1 MRVGKY
7 NIHGSYGNVSQHTQK
22 DVCHNAPEFCKG
34 CHVPKEA
41 TTNWYLEFPEERSST
56 MMPTGTVTR
65 NCQTWNLATQRTNTN
80 KKTTSYWNSGWII
93 QHQPTKSKN
102 IHPRNLTYPLKND
115 GWKMSFLLGLPIFRG
130 YVKFPGCTEKQR
142 KMWHSFGQI
151 QRIDLSITS
160 SAWTRV
166 ERVSWPNSWD
176 SFWLQVFFV
185 QSNIPF

>member
-1 MRVGKY
+1 MPCAQRSHNELIPGISRREIFD
-7 NIHGSYGNVSQHTQK
+7 NDAHWHGDKKLPNMKSCNTTYQHQ
-22 DVCHNAPEFCKG
+22 
-34 CHVPKEA
+34 
-41 TTNWYLEFPEERSST
+41 
-56 MMPTGTVTR
+56 
-65 NCQTWNLATQRTNTN
+65 Q
-80 KKTTSYWNSGWII
+80 KTTSYWNSGWII
-93 QHQPTKSKN
+93 QHQPAKSKN